1 MPTFNSIINRAD
13 DAAALI
19 PEDASSEILQ
29 TIADG
34 SSVLRLAR
42 RLPNM
47 ARGVRR
53 LPVLSALPQAYFVG
67 EAGRTPQ
74 TFSEVKQTTE
84 AAWANK
90 YLNAEE
96 IACIV
101 PIPENVLDDA
111 DFDIWAEMRPQIV
124 ASIGAVIDTALLFG
138 TSDTD
143 VPASWPDGLLVGM
156 PASHLVLDTQGNDL
170 YDAIMS
176 EGGVLSYVEE
186 DGYLVNGH
194 IAALSMR
201 AKLRGLRDGGTGL
214 PLFVQNMQA
223 AVPYTLDGQR
233 LEFPLNGAMD
243 ASQALLV
250 SGDWSQLVYSIRK
263 DITYKVLTEGV
274 ITDNAT
280 PRAIIHNLAQDD
292 MIALRVTFR
301 MAWQLPNPINRVN
314 QTEATRFPFAALV
327 PSGS

>member
-1 MPTFNSIINRAD
+1 MPVFNSNITRD
-13 DAAALI
+13 DAGALI
-19 PEDASSEILQ
+19 PEDASREILQ

-34 SSVLRLAR
+34 SSVLRRSR

-47 ARGVRR
+47 ARGQKR

-67 EAGRTPQ
+67 EAGRSPQ
-74 TFSEVKQTTE
+74 TFNEIKQTTE

-111 DFDIWAEMRPQIV
+111 DFDIWGEMRPQIV

-138 TSDTD
+138 TSNVD
-143 VPASWPDGLLVGM
+143 VPVSWPDGLLVAM
-156 PASHLVLDTQGNDL
+156 PVSHVVSDSFGNDL
-170 YDAIMS
+170 YDAIMG

-194 IAALSMR
+194 ISALSMR
-201 AKLRGLRDGGTGL
+201 AKLRGLRDSGTGL
-214 PLFVQNMQA
+214 PLFVQNMQNA
-223 AVPYTLDGQR
+223 IPYTLDGQA

-250 SGDWSQLVYSIRK
+250 SGDFNQLVYSIRK

-280 PRAIIHNLAQDD
+280 PRAIIHNLGQDD
-292 MIALRVTFR
+292 MVALRVTFR

-327 PSGS
+327 PAGS

>member
-1 MPTFNSIINRAD
+1 MTVFNSNISRE
-13 DAAALI
+13 DASALI
-19 PEDASSEILQ
+19 PEDASKEILQ
-29 TIADG
+29 TIAEG
-34 SSVLRLAR
+34 SSVLRLSR

-47 ARGVRR
+47 ARGQRR

-67 EAGRTPQ
+67 EAGRSPQ
-74 TFSEVKQTTE
+74 TFTEVKQTTE

-96 IACIV
+96 IACVV
-101 PIPENVLDDA
+101 PIPENVLEDA
-111 DFDIWAEMRPQIV
+111 DFDIWGEMRPQIV
-124 ASIGAVIDTALLFG
+124 ASIGAVIDTAILFG
-138 TSDTD
+138 TSDVD
-143 VPASWPDGLLVGM
+143 VPRNWPDGLLVAM
-156 PASHLVLDTQGNDL
+156 PAAHIVSETFGNDL
-170 YDAIMS
+170 YDAIMG

-194 IAALSMR
+194 LSALTMR
-201 AKLRGLRDGGTGL
+201 SKLRGLRDGGTGL
-214 PLFVQNMQA
+214 PLFVQNMQN

-243 ASQALLV
+243 DSQALLV
-250 SGDWSQLVYSIRK
+250 SGDFNQLVYSIRK

-280 PRAIIHNLAQDD
+280 PRAIIHNLGQDD

-314 QTEATRFPFAALV
+314 QTEATRFPFAALA

>member
-19 PEDASSEILQ
+19 PEDASNEILQ

-34 SSVLRLAR
+34 SSVLRLSR

-186 DGYLVNGH
+186 DGFLVNGH
-194 IAALSMR
+194 LAALSMR

-233 LEFPLNGAMD
+233 LEFPLNGSMD

-250 SGDWSQLVYSIRK
+250 SGDFNQLVYSIRK

-280 PRAIIHNLAQDD
+280 PRVILHNLAQDD

-327 PSGS
+327 PAGS